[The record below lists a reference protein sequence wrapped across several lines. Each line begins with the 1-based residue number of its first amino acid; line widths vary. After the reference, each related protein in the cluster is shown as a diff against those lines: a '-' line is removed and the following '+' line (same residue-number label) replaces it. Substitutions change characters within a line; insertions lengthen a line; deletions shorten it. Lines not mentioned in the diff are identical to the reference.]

1 MPIII
6 ICHKCATWPIVRY
19 CIYRAWTTVLFVPGY
34 CCHLTPTLPAKMTPL
49 LVYHSSPHALQV
61 SLFIDTQ
68 PMMLFENC
76 SFTFFSDERVH
87 PVNMCLIPHTVNE
100 NQPSGIIAG
109 QLVIDDS
116 SSPLSSCAKQHCC
129 PPPQSLGRQFDYQ
142 CHVDTP
148 ENNEAIPQLQ
158 KNVSSLFRLDDGFLL
173 RTKIPL
179 LYSNFKDSNGS
190 VEVHF
195 SCFHTRHPLQFIGQ
209 SLQVSVAGAVIM
221 RLFN

>member
-1 MPIII
+1 
-6 ICHKCATWPIVRY
+6 
-19 CIYRAWTTVLFVPGY
+19 
-34 CCHLTPTLPAKMTPL
+34 
-49 LVYHSSPHALQV
+49 
-61 SLFIDTQ
+61 
-68 PMMLFENC
+68 MMLSEN

-109 QLVIDDS
+109 QLIIDDS

-129 PPPQSLGRQFDYQ
+129 PPPQSLGRQFDYK

-158 KNVSSLFRLDDGFLL
+158 RNISSLFRLDNGFLL
-173 RTKIPL
+173 RTRVPL
-179 LYSNFKDSNGS
+179 LYNNFKDSNGS

-195 SCFHTRHPLQFIGQ
+195 SCYHTRHPLQFIGQ

-221 RLFN
+221 SLFN

>member
-1 MPIII
+1 M
-6 ICHKCATWPIVRY
+6 HR
-19 CIYRAWTTVLFVPGY
+19 VLVAFEFLSVGGISGKI
-34 CCHLTPTLPAKMTPL
+34 TSL
-49 LVYHSSPHALQV
+49 LVYYSPTQVLKV
-61 SLFIDTQ
+61 SLSIASQ
-68 PMMLFENC
+68 PMMWSKNFIFYFLL
-76 SFTFFSDERVH
+76 DERIH

-109 QLVIDDS
+109 QLIIDDS

-158 KNVSSLFRLDDGFLL
+158 RNVSSLFKLDDGFLL
-173 RTKIPL
+173 RTRVPL

-195 SCFHTRHPLQFIGQ
+195 SCYHTRHPLQFIGQ
-209 SLQVSVAGAVIM
+209 SLQVSVAGAVW
-221 RLFN
+221 LFN